1 VPHPDVLV
9 GIETLDDAGVYRL
22 GPELALIQTVDF
34 FTPVVDDP
42 YLFGQIAAA
51 NALSDVYA
59 MGGDPLTAM
68 NIVCFPTRT
77 GDPEVLAAILRGGLD
92 KLKEA
97 GVVLLGGHSVED
109 PEPKYG
115 LAVTGIC
122 HPERVIT
129 NAGARPGDL
138 LVLTKPLGT
147 GVITTA
153 LKAACAPP
161 EAFRAAAETM
171 AALNRDAS
179 LAMREVGVH
188 ACTDITGFGLLGHA
202 LEMARASGVA
212 LRFAAGA
219 VPLLPFARDLAA
231 QGFVPGGAYANR
243 QHLAG
248 HVTFDPGVPEEL
260 QMLLYDPQTS
270 GGLLMAV
277 ATERLAALL
286 EALRQRNVAAA
297 VIGRAEEG
305 APRIHVGPQAYVGR
319 EGDPFVHP

>member
-1 VPHPDVLV
+1 VLV

-68 NIVCFPTRT
+68 NIVCFPTRS

-97 GVVLLGGHSVED
+97 GAVLLGGHSVED
-109 PEPKYG
+109 AEPKYG
-115 LAVTGIC
+115 LAVTGVC
-122 HPERVIT
+122 HPARVIT

-153 LKAACAPP
+153 LKAECAPP
-161 EAFRAAAETM
+161 EAFRAAAEAMT
-171 AALNRDAS
+171 ALNRDAS

-202 LEMARASGVA
+202 LEMARAGGVA

-219 VPLLPFARDLAA
+219 VPLLPGARDLAA
-231 QGFVPGGAYANR
+231 QGFVPGGTYANR
-243 QHLAG
+243 QYLAG
-248 HVTFDPGVPEEL
+248 HVTFDPAVPEEL

-277 ATERLAALL
+277 APERLAALL
-286 EALRQRNVAAA
+286 NALRRRNVAAA
-297 VIGRAEEG
+297 VVGRVEEG
-305 APRIHVGPQAYVGR
+305 EPRIHVGPQTPVTR
-319 EGDPFVHP
+319 EGDPFAPP

>member
-1 VPHPDVLV
+1 MLV
-9 GIETLDDAGVYRL
+9 GIDTLDDAGVYRL

-97 GVVLLGGHSVED
+97 GAVLLGGHSVED

-115 LAVTGIC
+115 LAVTGVC

-153 LKAACAPP
+153 LKAECAPP

-277 ATERLAALL
+277 APERLAALL
-286 EALRQRNVAAA
+286 QALGQKQVTAA
-297 VIGRAEEG
+297 VIGRVAAGE
-305 APRIHVGPQAYVGR
+305 PRIHVGPQAYVGR
-319 EGDPFVHP
+319 EGDPFAHP